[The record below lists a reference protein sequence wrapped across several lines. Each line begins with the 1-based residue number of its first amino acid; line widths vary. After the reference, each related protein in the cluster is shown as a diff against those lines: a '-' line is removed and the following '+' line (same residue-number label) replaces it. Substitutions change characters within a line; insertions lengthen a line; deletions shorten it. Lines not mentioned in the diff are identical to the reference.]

1 MAPDESCLMLKSLGL
16 LVNLLVL
23 VSSFVSIFFY
33 FWVCLLADLFLHSCA
48 CCFFLSFSI
57 VSSLFLCA
65 FVCCVGRTTSRQVE
79 GCLLLQNT
87 MAFWEWDKAPPP
99 PIKPPKKSF
108 SACCLVC
115 GGLPLYDLKHSLHA
129 LNKLLP
135 DDRSPSFLRALPLRH
150 TVTFELCCTQ
160 SCPWMF
166 PHAGVWVV
174 SAYRP
179 SHSAI
184 INPTT
189 KTKILCFIIN
199 PLKPSWSCFS
209 VKKVFKCLSW
219 SLCVE
224 VHAGGP

>member
-135 DDRSPSFLRALPLRH
+135 DDRSPQSPSPQTHSDLWTLLHTILPLDVPTRRSLSS
-150 TVTFELCCTQ
+150 ERLPTQ
-160 SCPWMF
+160 SLGNHK
-166 PHAGVWVV
+166 PH
-174 SAYRP
+174 
-179 SHSAI
+179 
-184 INPTT
+184 N
-189 KTKILCFIIN
+189 KDQN
-199 PLKPSWSCFS
+199 PLLYNQPPWSP
-209 VKKVFKCLSW
+209 VDLVFL
-219 SLCVE
+219 
-224 VHAGGP
+224 

>member
-1 MAPDESCLMLKSLGL
+1 MNGL
-16 LVNLLVL
+16 QGCGDLHEIWLVNGSWRIVLNAKVSWAFSEYASSHFFICLHFLLL
-23 VSSFVSIFFY
+23 LSLSSSWSFLAFM
-33 FWVCLLADLFLHSCA
+33 CMLL
-48 CCFFLSFSI
+48 FLSFSI

-79 GCLLLQNT
+79 GCLLLQNS

-115 GGLPLYDLKHSLHA
+115 GGLTSNIPYMPLTNSSQISEVLK
-129 LNKLLP
+129 
-135 DDRSPSFLRALPLRH
+135 ALPLRH

-199 PLKPSWSCFS
+199 PL
-209 VKKVFKCLSW
+209 
-219 SLCVE
+219 
-224 VHAGGP
+224 